1 MRKEKRMPN
10 TKSMLVRALGVLL
23 ALAILFPLSATAAA
37 TGYPSKPVRFII
49 PMTAGGST
57 DAFGRLVAA
66 NLAERLGVQVIVE
79 NKPGGGGVIAGE
91 MVTKSDPDGYTLLFS
106 AMDFA
111 ILPAIQKLPYDPM
124 KAFAP
129 IARVISGPNI
139 LTIHPSVPANSVKEL
154 IALAKQK
161 PGELIF
167 VASGVG
173 ATPHMGIELFKMM
186 TGVDIKI
193 VQFKGGS
200 LAVINMLGGHSQATI
215 GGLAQS
221 LAHIKSGKVKVLAS
235 CGVNRSSFLPE
246 VPTMAEAGVP
256 GYELDQWFGLFAPAG
271 TPLPVIDTLNRELK
285 AVLASD
291 KVKKQILNAGGEAD
305 YIAPAEFS
313 TLIGKEITKWTR
325 IVKEANIKV
334 E

>member
-1 MRKEKRMPN
+1 MEMGKKI
-10 TKSMLVRALGVLL
+10 LGALFAFVLL
-23 ALAILFPLSATAAA
+23 SSFFTTSATAAS
-37 TGYPSKPVRFII
+37 YPAKPVRLII
-49 PMTAGGST
+49 PMAAGGST
-57 DAFGRLVAA
+57 DAFGRFVATG
-66 NLAERLGVQVIVE
+66 LSERLGVQVVPE
-79 NKPGGGGVIAGE
+79 NKTGAGGAIAGE
-91 MVTKSDPDGYTLLFS
+91 LVAKSEPDGYTLLFS

-111 ILPAIQKLPYDPM
+111 ILPSIQELPYNPEQ
-124 KAFAP
+124 AFIP

-139 LTIHPSVPANSVKEL
+139 LTIHPSVPANSVEEL

-167 VASGVG
+167 AASGVG
-173 ATPHMGIELFKMM
+173 ATPHMGIELFKLMADI
-186 TGVDIKI
+186 DIKI

-200 LAVINMLGGHSQATI
+200 LAVINMLGGHSHATI

-221 LAHIKSGKVKVLAS
+221 QAHIKSGKVKVLAS
-235 CGVNRSSFLPE
+235 CGAKRSSFLPD

-271 TPLPVIDTLNRELK
+271 TPAEIIDKLSNELK
-285 AVLASD
+285 AIFTSEKAKEQVLNLGA
-291 KVKKQILNAGGEAD
+291 EAD
-305 YIAPAEFS
+305 YIGSTEFTS
-313 TLIGKEITKWTR
+313 FVGNEISKWEK

>member
-1 MRKEKRMPN
+1 MRDL
-10 TKSMLVRALGVLL
+10 KSMLVGAFGVLS
-23 ALAILFPLSATAAA
+23 ALAALLPLSAAVATAAP
-37 TGYPSKPVRFII
+37 YPSKPVRFIV
-49 PMTAGGST
+49 PMTPGGST
-57 DAFGRLVAA
+57 DAFARLVAA

-79 NKPGGGGVIAGE
+79 NKPGGGGVLAGE
-91 MVTKSDPDGYTLLFS
+91 MVTKADPDGYTLLFS
-106 AMDFA
+106 AMDFT
-111 ILPAIQKLPYDPM
+111 ILPAIQKLPYDPE
-124 KAFAP
+124 KSFTP
-129 IARVISGPNI
+129 IARLISGPNI
-139 LTIHPSVPANSVKEL
+139 LTVHPSVPANSVKEL

-161 PGELIF
+161 PGELVF

-186 TGVDIKI
+186 AGIDIKI

-200 LAVINMLGGHSQATI
+200 LAVINMLGGHSDATI

-221 LAHIKSGKVKVLAS
+221 QAHIKSGKVKVLAS
-235 CGVNRSSFLPE
+235 CGAKRSSFLPD

-271 TPLPVIDTLNRELK
+271 TPASIVDGLNKELK
-285 AVLASD
+285 AILASD
-291 KVKKQILNAGGEAD
+291 KVKTQILNAGGEAD
-305 YIAPAEFS
+305 YIGAAEFS
-313 TLIGKEITKWTR
+313 PLIGKEITKWTR